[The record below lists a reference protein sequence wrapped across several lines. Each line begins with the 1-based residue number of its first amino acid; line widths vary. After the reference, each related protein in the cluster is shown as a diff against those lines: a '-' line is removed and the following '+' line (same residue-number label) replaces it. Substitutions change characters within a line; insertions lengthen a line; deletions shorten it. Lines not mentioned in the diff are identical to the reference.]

1 MFTIVYRPDFFLST
15 PIPCYIFIKQM
26 SLFVVGG
33 GGVSTYNFMLYVNV
47 RRLNNSVLTY
57 FMRTHAFFL
66 FCRQC
71 YRTFPCFSWSLV
83 DVLIRIALTG
93 NYKKNSS
100 HTFPFRYFIYNFLQK
115 FNYFFFKLL
124 NFNRL
129 ILISLDSFLF
139 LFF

>member
-57 FMRTHAFFL
+57 CMHKGNNKFTELRTIL
-66 FCRQC
+66 QRESQ
-71 YRTFPCFSWSLV
+71 
-83 DVLIRIALTG
+83 
-93 NYKKNSS
+93 NS
-100 HTFPFRYFIYNFLQK
+100 
-115 FNYFFFKLL
+115 
-124 NFNRL
+124 
-129 ILISLDSFLF
+129 
-139 LFF
+139 